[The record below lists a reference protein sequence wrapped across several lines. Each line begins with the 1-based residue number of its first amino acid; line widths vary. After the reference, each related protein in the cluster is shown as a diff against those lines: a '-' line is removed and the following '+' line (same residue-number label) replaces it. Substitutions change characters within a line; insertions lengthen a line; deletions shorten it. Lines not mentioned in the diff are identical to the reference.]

1 MKEFKSDFEF
11 KDDRDYVHSS
21 TMLEGLS
28 RLIYEHFIPEDVWEK
43 PIVDAK
49 FHNPIL
55 FNGKFLISE
64 DSSRFS
70 ENISVSADFR
80 FYDGKHNITAVFI
93 EDKGGNVVR
102 RIKTNYS
109 VEDIIIG
116 RNFSGTCKIAC
127 PNRAA
132 FTENIIEA
140 NKRIHLLTLKD
151 KGTDL
156 KIINLYMKRFPV
168 YRSIENYDY
177 ILLKIENIGVRPRD
191 DSLATLNSLYFP
203 QLQLERFEMAYIVEG
218 L

>member
-1 MKEFKSDFEF
+1 MKEFKSNFEF
-11 KDDRDYVHSS
+11 KDDRSYVHSS
-21 TMLEGLS
+21 TLIEEMC
-28 RLIYEHFIPEDVWEK
+28 RLVYGNFYAEEK
-43 PIVDAK
+43 WKMPMVDAK
-49 FHNPIL
+49 FHKPIL
-55 FNGKFLISE
+55 FNGKFLIFE
-64 DSSRFS
+64 DSSRFY

-109 VEDIIIG
+109 VEDIIIE

-140 NKRIHLLTLKD
+140 NKRIHLLALKD